1 MLFFRSEEMLN
12 RWLDSKNAVRGAVL
26 SLAALW
32 DLSQHWYRERM
43 SPAYRGRAPGQVR
56 KIFEEAGLTSEYW
69 QAG

>member
-12 RWLDSKNAVRGAVL
+12 RWLDSKNAEAGVVL
-26 SLAALW
+26 SITALW
-32 DLSQHWYRERM
+32 DLSRSWYQDRL
-43 SPAYRGRAPGQVR
+43 SPAYRGRTPGQVR